1 MRLSDYK
8 TGMILKDVNGY
19 TLVLGILDSVVEVA
33 KKEIE
38 HYGIYMQWVKPN
50 QIVAAKLEWEYRI
63 FLVEDTRTIEFI
75 EPDLSITTNL
85 VNIDFLYMDRIEE
98 PLVQANEYYLLGEVR

>member
-33 KKEIE
+33 KKEIA
-38 HYGIYMQWVKPN
+38 HYGIYICN
-50 QIVAAKLEWEYRI
+50 
-63 FLVEDTRTIEFI
+63 
-75 EPDLSITTNL
+75 
-85 VNIDFLYMDRIEE
+85 
-98 PLVQANEYYLLGEVR
+98 G